1 MQPLRRSQEENR
13 ETSRAGQPHR
23 TNHQRAK
30 RFLSMTVEEGMN
42 NKLLTTMPLEHES
55 LGTRLRAVTRS
66 EPRRGVCLRWAWL
79 LWASCIGG
87 AAVLTV
93 SAAESPRFKVDNAP
107 PSANQQ
113 PAFSFHPIVQ
123 KVAPSVVNIYSTKT
137 VRQAPLWAPFMD
149 DPFFRR
155 FFGVPE
161 GMPRE
166 RRERSLGSGVIVTE
180 DGYILTSNHVVEGAD
195 EIRVALADGQTEYDA
210 KLVGSD
216 PRTDVAVIKVEARN
230 LPAITLTD
238 SDQVRVGDVVLAI
251 GNPFGVGQTVTM
263 GIVSAKSR
271 AGLGLDYEDFIQTDA
286 PINPG
291 NSGGALVD
299 VAGRLVGINTAIISR
314 TGGNLGIGFAIPSN
328 LARYVMERLIE
339 DGKVTRG
346 YLGVYIQR
354 LTPELARQFG
364 LKEPSGA
371 LVGEVIDDSP
381 AAAAGI
387 RAGDVIVE
395 FDGRRVQDDRHL
407 RLMAAQTRP
416 GSEVRVK
423 LLRDG
428 KETTVRV
435 KLGELPEEGGLAR
448 AGRSGGLRRGGQ
460 PSPLDG
466 VVVDDLTP
474 RNREMYG
481 IPANLRGALVVEV
494 DPDSVAAQQGL
505 RPGDVILEIN
515 RQRVTNADQAVRL
528 SESIRESTVLLRV
541 WSQGVSRFLVIDA
554 SRRR

>member
-1 MQPLRRSQEENR
+1 M
-13 ETSRAGQPHR
+13 
-23 TNHQRAK
+23 
-30 RFLSMTVEEGMN
+30 
-42 NKLLTTMPLEHES
+42 EHF
-55 LGTRLRAVTRS
+55 GNRAVEKGMKTTEFQVTYVGGNCDRRERS
-66 EPRRGVCLRWAWL
+66 FHGCSYGLRGQVRHWLCRMAWGWIASTVVCLDAL
-79 LWASCIGG
+79 
-87 AAVLTV
+87 AAD
-93 SAAESPRFKVDNAP
+93 SPRFKLDNSP
-107 PSANQQ
+107 PAAAQTAS
-113 PAFSFHPIVQ
+113 FSFHPIVE

-137 VRQAPLWAPFMD
+137 VRQTPLWAPFFE

-180 DGYILTSNHVVEGAD
+180 DGYILTSNHVVEGAE
-195 EIRVALADGQTEYDA
+195 EIRVALADGQSEYQA

-230 LPAITLTD
+230 LPAITITD

-299 VAGRLVGINTAIISR
+299 MAGRLVGINTAIISR

-346 YLGVYIQR
+346 YLGVFIQR
-354 LTPELARQFG
+354 ITPELARQFQ

-371 LVGEVIDDSP
+371 LVAEVIEGSP
-381 AAAAGI
+381 AEDAGLK
-387 RAGDVIVE
+387 AGDVITE
-395 FDGRRVQDDRHL
+395 FDGRKVQDDRHL
-407 RLMAAQTRP
+407 RLMAAQMRP
-416 GSEVRVK
+416 GSEVRIRY
-423 LLRDG
+423 LREG
-428 KETTVRV
+428 KESTVRV

-448 AGRSGGLRRGGQ
+448 AGRTGGLRRGG
-460 PSPLDG
+460 PVDPLDG
-466 VVVDDLTP
+466 VTVDDLTP
-474 RNREMYG
+474 RNREMFG
-481 IPANLRGALVVEV
+481 IPDNIRGALVVEV
-494 DPDSVAAQQGL
+494 DPDSPAGQQGL
-505 RPGDVILEIN
+505 RAGDVILEIN

-528 SESIRESTVLLRV
+528 SESIRDGTVLLRV
-541 WSQGVSRFLVIDA
+541 WSQGASRFLVIEG